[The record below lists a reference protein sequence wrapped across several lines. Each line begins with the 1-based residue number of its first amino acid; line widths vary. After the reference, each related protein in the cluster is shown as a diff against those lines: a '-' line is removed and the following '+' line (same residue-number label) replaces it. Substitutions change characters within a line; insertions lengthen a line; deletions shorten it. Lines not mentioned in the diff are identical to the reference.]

1 MSNSCRETAVA
12 IKGMFD
18 FRCEDGHITERF
30 ISYEVTEC
38 ECGTCSKPALKQLS
52 TPTIYLEPF
61 SGLHPSASDRWARN
75 RIEKQKQEQKQ
86 NA

>member
-1 MSNSCRETAVA
+1 MALRVFNYLCEENHLHEHFVA
-12 IKGMFD
+12 
-18 FRCEDGHITERF
+18 
-30 ISYEVTEC
+30 YEATDVLC
-38 ECGTCSKPALKQLS
+38 KNCSKPAVRQIS

-75 RIEKQKQEQKQ
+75 REEKQKKEAKQ

>member
-1 MSNSCRETAVA
+1 MA

-30 ISYEVTEC
+30 VSYEVTESEC
-38 ECGTCSKPALKQLS
+38 ETCGKPAFKQLS
-52 TPTIYLEPF
+52 APTIYLEPF

-75 RIEKQKQEQKQ
+75 RAEKQKQEQKR
-86 NA
+86 NEA